1 MKATYFLQ
9 ATQTEQQTEAD
20 CTLCERRG
28 GGHGPDRVAVGNS
41 IFSVSTS
48 NNSQLG
54 APRHILPV
62 KVLNITR
69 CAPNQ
74 SPSVISVYLFVG

>member
-9 ATQTEQQTEAD
+9 ATRTEEQTEAD

-41 IFSVSTS
+41 IFSASTS
-48 NNSQLG
+48 NNSQFA
-54 APRHILPV
+54 APGHKHHSLRTKPV
-62 KVLNITR
+62 
-69 CAPNQ
+69 
-74 SPSVISVYLFVG
+74 SLFHFGIFICWLIRTS